1 MTFLH
6 KNVNNVY
13 IGYSQVS
20 INFEGSKIYDPPS
33 NQQCDISLEVWDSAV
48 QSSTENLMTEQLLQE
63 GLCVYI
69 YIYIYE
75 IYVNYG
81 TYLFW
86 QLDKSYK
93 ALYAV
98 NQNFYMTSK
107 SRKSFQTV
115 INMLVQQG

>member
-20 INFEGSKIYDPPS
+20 TNFEGSKIYDPPS

-69 YIYIYE
+69 YIYIYIWNLCE
-75 IYVNYG
+75 LRNLPILATGQILQGIVRCKPK
-81 TYLFW
+81 L
-86 QLDKSYK
+86 
-93 ALYAV
+93 LYD
-98 NQNFYMTSK
+98 F
-107 SRKSFQTV
+107 
-115 INMLVQQG
+115 